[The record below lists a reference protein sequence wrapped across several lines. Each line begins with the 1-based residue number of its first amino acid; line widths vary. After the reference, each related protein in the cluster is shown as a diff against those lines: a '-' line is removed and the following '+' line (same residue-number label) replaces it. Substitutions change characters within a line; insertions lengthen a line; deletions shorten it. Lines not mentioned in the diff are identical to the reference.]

1 MSTCGNRKFTGT
13 MPDGKMKLYF
23 KGGAFLGWSILGR
36 MESDKGVVC
45 PLTYPQEEQEIQE
58 INV

>member
-36 MESDKGVVC
+36 MESEGGSLPFDVSARRTRNKRI
-45 PLTYPQEEQEIQE
+45 T
-58 INV
+58 